1 MRDVSIIG
9 IGQVE
14 VGEHWDKSL
23 RELGYYALSAAM
35 RDAKVGHIDSLYVG
49 NMLSGELTGQE
60 HIGAIIADFAGLR
73 GVEAVG
79 IEAACGHGPY
89 EDATIVV
96 LAEDS
101 AHVAGEHCPLH
112 REIIIYQESDAISSF
127 QQANINLPIA
137 VPGQRIN
144 CATRYWA

>member
-35 RDAKVGHIDSLYVG
+35 RDAKVSHIDSLYVG

-60 HIGAIIADFAGLR
+60 HVGAIIADFAGLR

-79 IEAACGHGPY
+79 IEAAYKEQVPILTAAAMRRYVAEVG
-89 EDATIVV
+89 DAVR
-96 LAEDS
+96 A
-101 AHVAGEHCPLH
+101 
-112 REIIIYQESDAISSF
+112 
-127 QQANINLPIA
+127 LP
-137 VPGQRIN
+137 R
-144 CATRYWA
+144 